1 MLIVL
6 KCTREFY
13 CGVCF
18 FPRKN
23 FNHFLLFI
31 FETLIT
37 LASLSNEEKLN
48 RSAGDDVM
56 GDTIFGKGKKIFFVR
71 CVPI

>member
-37 LASLSNEEKLN
+37 LASLSNEEK
-48 RSAGDDVM
+48 
-56 GDTIFGKGKKIFFVR
+56 
-71 CVPI
+71 